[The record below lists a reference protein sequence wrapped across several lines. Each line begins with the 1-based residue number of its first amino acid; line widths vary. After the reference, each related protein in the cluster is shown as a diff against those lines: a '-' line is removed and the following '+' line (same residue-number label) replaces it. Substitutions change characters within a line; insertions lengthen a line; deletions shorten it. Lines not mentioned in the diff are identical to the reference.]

1 MAKQY
6 IDIPQYTTY
15 QEIVT
20 KDYSF
25 SATQYKTFCIRNS
38 NTIPVS
44 EFLYRDLQRNDLGSE
59 VGSGAYVEQSP
70 YKFIKTKAL
79 QPETYLLDINNEA
92 VQNIVPSAY
101 IDSKLK
107 KGDLLI
113 SKDSNV
119 GEIAILD
126 KDYPNTMLCGGIYKL
141 PVIKNKYYLLAFIKS
156 ELFRQQI
163 DFLVP
168 RGSTIRHGKTK
179 FLDCLIPIPQKNTE
193 QVIRYVEILMK
204 AIINKEIE
212 IKHKHEKIIKSIQI
226 ELENYQKQDIFKFSQ
241 PNINE
246 ILELDRLDSS
256 MYSYN
261 FKYKEFLIKN
271 YKYGF
276 NTLSNMGFYG
286 IRGTSL
292 ENNYIKNRVDS
303 DTYKPG
309 FYELIIPTNI
319 TKYGTVAKSSYI
331 GTPVKLKTISQGDII
346 FGGEGY
352 GKGKSFV
359 VIDNV
364 KNIATNYHGI
374 RIVCST
380 KTDMQQKIFVK
391 CFLSYLRETGMI
403 DKYGVGGNGGHLAPA
418 YFGLIKIPNFRVEKL
433 SEIVKLYNN
442 PEMEYSSRKFN
453 IDNFLDFDN
462 GFNKKAGIYE
472 IDKSMKYLQEKL
484 NKAIDDIAND
494 KEIKVEF

>member
-1 MAKQY
+1 MTKQY
-6 IDIPQYTTY
+6 INIPSFTTY
-15 QEIVT
+15 NDIVS

-25 SATQYKTFCIRNS
+25 SATQYKTFCIKNS

-44 EFLYRDLQRNDLGSE
+44 EFLSRDLNRKDLGYE
-59 VGSGAYVEQSP
+59 VGSDAYVEKSQ

-79 QPETYLLDINNEA
+79 QPETYLLDINKES
-92 VQNIVPSAY
+92 VQDIIPSAY
-101 IDSKLK
+101 MEFELK
-107 KGDLLI
+107 QGDLLI

-156 ELFRQQI
+156 DVFRQQI

-179 FLDCLIPIPQKNTE
+179 FLDCLIPMPNKNIDKT
-193 QVIRYVEILMK
+193 ILYIELLMQ
-204 AIINKEIE
+204 AIVNKEIE
-212 IKHKHEKIIKSIQI
+212 IRNKHEKILNTIQR
-226 ELENYQKQDIFKFSQ
+226 ELENNQQKNTFKFTQ
-241 PNINE
+241 PNIDE
-246 ILELDRLDSS
+246 ILKLDRLDSS
-256 MYSYN
+256 MYSYD
-261 FKYKEFLIKN
+261 FKQKEFLIKN

-276 NTLSNMGFYG
+276 DTLSNMGFFG

-292 ENNYIKNRVDS
+292 ENNYIKNRIDS

-319 TKYGTVAKSSYI
+319 TKFGTVAKSSYI

-359 VIDNV
+359 VIENV
-364 KNIATNYHGI
+364 ENIATNYHGI
-374 RIVCST
+374 RIVCS
-380 KTDMQQKIFVK
+380 KKINIKQKIFVK

-418 YFGLIKIPNFRVEKL
+418 YFGLIKIPNFKKNKIF
-433 SEIVKLYNN
+433 EIVKLYHNSVIKYN
-442 PEMEYSSRKFN
+442 SIRLS
-453 IDNFLDFDN
+453 IDNFLEYDN
-462 GFNKKAGIYE
+462 KFNKEAGIYE
-472 IDKSMKYLQEKL
+472 LDKSMKYLQKKL
-484 NKAIDDIAND
+484 NNAIDNIVND
-494 KEIKVEF
+494 KEVKIIF

>member
-15 QEIVT
+15 KEIT
-20 KDYSF
+20 SKDYSF
-25 SATQYKTFCIRNS
+25 SATQYKTFCIKNT
-38 NTIPVS
+38 NTIPIS
-44 EFLYRDLQRNDLGSE
+44 EFLYRDLNRKDLGYE
-59 VGSGAYVEQSP
+59 VGSSAYVEKSQ

-79 QPETYLLDINNEA
+79 QPETYLLDINKESI
-92 VQNIVPSAY
+92 QDIIPSVY
-101 IDSKLK
+101 VECDLK
-107 KGDLLI
+107 QGDLLI

-156 ELFRQQI
+156 EVFRQQI

-168 RGSTIRHGKTK
+168 RGSIIRHGKTK
-179 FLDCLIPIPQKNTE
+179 FLDCLVPMPNKNTKE
-193 QVIRYVEILMK
+193 TILYIELLMQ
-204 AIINKEIE
+204 AIVNKEIE
-212 IKHKHEKIIKSIQI
+212 IRNKHEKIIKSIQN
-226 ELENYQKQDIFKFSQ
+226 ELENNQKSSVFKFSQ

-246 ILELDRLDSS
+246 IFELDRLDSS
-256 MYSYN
+256 MYSYD
-261 FKYKEFLIKN
+261 FKQKEFLIKN

-276 NTLSNMGFYG
+276 DTLSNMGFNG

-292 ENNYIKNRVDS
+292 EKNYIKNRIGS
-303 DTYKPG
+303 DVYKPG

-331 GTPVKLKTISQGDII
+331 GTPTKLKTIFQGDII

-359 VIDNV
+359 VIDDV

-374 RIVCST
+374 RIVCSEDIDI
-380 KTDMQQKIFVK
+380 KQKIFVK

-418 YFGLIKIPNFRVEKL
+418 YFGLIKIPNFIRDKKL
-433 SEIVKLYNN
+433 EIVNLYSNSKVSYNIEEWNKYTFLANDNN
-442 PEMEYSSRKFN
+442 
-453 IDNFLDFDN
+453 
-462 GFNKKAGIYE
+462 FNKLAGIYE
-472 IDKSMKYLQEKL
+472 IDKSIKKLQERL
-484 NKAIDDIAND
+484 DTAIDDISND
-494 KEIKVEF
+494 KLVDTVF